1 MHNLCDQQFLYTYCQ
16 STIFSIK
23 SSKFN
28 LIPLNQLTIT
38 HWHKHKT
45 HKHFI
50 GKSQFFM
57 KVQFTNP
64 VLSFDRST
72 FQQIHE
78 EEEFYG
84 SLRNR
89 KAWES
94 ASFDEVKHTDFVTNA
109 NERAK
114 KVNIQHLLAISIHSS
129 INFHLD
135 KKMSNQHPKRY
146 TLSHSFTTK
155 LFVRIQLW
163 R

>member
-1 MHNLCDQQFLYTYCQ
+1 MHNLSDQQILYTYCQ

-50 GKSQFFM
+50 RKSQFFM

-114 KVNIQHLLAISIHSS
+114 KVNIQHLLAISNHSS

-135 KKMSNQHPKRY
+135 KKMSHQHPKRY

>member
-1 MHNLCDQQFLYTYCQ
+1 MRPANYLYTYCQ

-38 HWHKHKT
+38 HWHKHTT

-50 GKSQFFM
+50 RKSQFFM

-78 EEEFYG
+78 EEEFLWIIKKSQG
-84 SLRNR
+84 VGISIFWQGQTHRLCHQRQ
-89 KAWES
+89 
-94 ASFDEVKHTDFVTNA
+94 
-109 NERAK
+109 RARE
-114 KVNIQHLLAISIHSS
+114 NGQHSTSLAISIHSS

-135 KKMSNQHPKRY
+135 KKMSKQHPKRY

>member
-1 MHNLCDQQFLYTYCQ
+1 
-16 STIFSIK
+16 
-23 SSKFN
+23 
-28 LIPLNQLTIT
+28 
-38 HWHKHKT
+38 
-45 HKHFI
+45 
-50 GKSQFFM
+50 M

-114 KVNIQHLLAISIHSS
+114 TVNIQHLLAISIHSS

-135 KKMSNQHPKRY
+135 KKMSKQHPKRY

-155 LFVRIQLW
+155 LFVRIQL
-163 R
+163 